1 MLVGPTET
9 MANMAS
15 VPVSV
20 EASETTANMPSKNK
34 YVSVDASETTV
45 PGSDAQPAK
54 DTEDS
59 TAGQTAGDSDCY
71 KLAFYNIGSDVLT
84 TPTIDV
90 LSSEISEICDMIH
103 DTNKRIIDSLTSGI
117 CDMVH
122 DKCVDAVGISVLFNP
137 KDDRWQQLQAIM
149 EQVVWKLNSSSEWRA
164 NSADGSAQRPAWK
177 GESDGHYV
185 VVWNSHRLVLK
196 AYEVIVYHYPFKMA
210 KDLQFQQ
217 AEWPSGPPLQ
227 YRHYCSDVRPVPVVV
242 SVRPGRNAARPV
254 PVVLVA

>member
-1 MLVGPTET
+1 

-90 LSSEISEICDMIH
+90 LSSEISEIYDMVH
-103 DTNKRIIDSLTSGI
+103 DKNKRIIDGLTSEI

-149 EQVVWKLNSSSEWRA
+149 DQVVWKLNSRSEQRA
-164 NSADGSAQRPAWK
+164 NSADSSAEPPAWK
-177 GESDGHYV
+177 GQSDGHYV
-185 VVWNSHRLVLK
+185 VAWNSHRLVLK
-196 AYEVIVYHYPFKMA
+196 ACQMIVYHYPSKVT

-217 AEWPSGPPLQ
+217 AEWPSGSPV
-227 YRHYCSDVRPVPVVV
+227 HVCHHCSAVRSVPVLV
-242 SVRPGRNAARPV
+242 SVCPRQNAARPV
-254 PVVLVA
+254 PVMVGID

>member
-1 MLVGPTET
+1 MISATCNVLF
-9 MANMAS
+9 
-15 VPVSV
+15 
-20 EASETTANMPSKNK
+20 
-34 YVSVDASETTV
+34 
-45 PGSDAQPAK
+45 SDSAAQPAK

-71 KLAFYNIGSDVLT
+71 KLTFYNIGSNVPA
-84 TPTIDV
+84 TPAIDA
-90 LSSEISEICDMIH
+90 LSLEISEICEMVHNKD
-103 DTNKRIIDSLTSGI
+103 KRIIDGLTSEI

-122 DKCVDAVGISVLFNP
+122 DKCVDAVGISVIFNP
-137 KDDRWQQLQAIM
+137 TEDRWPQLQAIM
-149 EQVVWKLNSSSEWRA
+149 EQVVGKLNSSSERRA
-164 NSADGSAQRPAWK
+164 KSADSSAERPAWK
-177 GESDGHYV
+177 GQSDGHYV